1 MMIKEMEKLEIE
13 MLWQSVEK
21 GLRKYREDSAV
32 DFFSPRSENPLV
44 S

>member
-1 MMIKEMEKLEIE
+1 MMIKEMEKLE

-21 GLRKYREDSAV
+21 GLRKYWEDSAV

>member
-1 MMIKEMEKLEIE
+1 MIKEMEKLE

-32 DFFSPRSENPLV
+32 DFFPPRSENPLV

>member
-1 MMIKEMEKLEIE
+1 MMIKEMEKLE

-32 DFFSPRSENPLV
+32 DFFPPRSENPLV

>member
-1 MMIKEMEKLEIE
+1 MMIKEMENLE

-32 DFFSPRSENPLV
+32 DFFPPRSENPLV

>member
-1 MMIKEMEKLEIE
+1 MMIKEMEKLE